1 MDGHPTTDIPLL
13 FAPLNIR
20 GATVRNRIVIAPMSM
35 YCAENGF
42 PTDFH
47 AHHYAQ
53 FAIGGA
59 GIVCVEQASVTRVGR
74 ITNGCLGIWSD
85 EHAEALKPIAGFIK
99 SQGAVP
105 TLQIAHAGRKASAQ
119 RAWEGN
125 GPLTAENIQNG
136 DESWTPV
143 GPSDLAFAD
152 GWLQPHALTIPEIHE
167 HAVYF
172 AKGAVR
178 ALEAGFDII
187 EIHMA
192 HGYLLQSFLS
202 PLANKRNDQYG
213 GSLENRMR
221 FPLEVATAVRAAIP
235 QDTPL
240 FVRISAVDW
249 IEGGWEIE
257 DSVVFSRELKKIGVD
272 VIDCSSGGNLVV
284 GATNA
289 SFRRAPGYQAEF
301 ARRIKAET
309 GIQTQAVGLIR
320 TAQLANELLESGH
333 ADLIAIGRQALFN
346 PNWPHHAAEEMGM
359 TRAFKHWPHQYGWWL
374 EKWKS
379 GLSANGETLN
389 VR

>member
-1 MDGHPTTDIPLL
+1 MTTKTPLL
-13 FAPLNIR
+13 FSPLRIR
-20 GATVRNRIVIAPMSM
+20 GTTVRNRIAISPMAM

-42 PTDFH
+42 PTAFH
-47 AHHYAQ
+47 GHHYAK

-59 GIVCVEQASVTRVGR
+59 GIVFVEQSSITRVGR

-85 EHAEALKPIAGFIK
+85 EHAEALKPITSFIK
-99 SQGAVP
+99 DRGAVP
-105 TLQIAHAGRKASAQ
+105 ALQIAHGGRKASTQ

-125 GPLTAENIQNG
+125 GPLTPENLKNG
-136 DESWTPV
+136 DETWTPV
-143 GPSDLAFAD
+143 GPSDLAFAE
-152 GWLQPHALTIPEIHE
+152 GWLQPRALTVPEIHE
-167 HAVYF
+167 HTEAFALAATRAV
-172 AKGAVR
+172 G
-178 ALEAGFDII
+178 AGFEII

-202 PLANKRNDQYG
+202 PLANKRSDEYG

-221 FPLEVATAVRAAIP
+221 FPLAVARAVRAAIP
-235 QDTPL
+235 DDMPL

-257 DSVVFSRELKKIGVD
+257 DSVALARELKKIGVD
-272 VIDCSSGGNLVV
+272 VVDCSSGGNLVA

-289 SFRRAPGYQAEF
+289 NLKRSPGYQAEF

-320 TAQLANELLESGH
+320 TAQLANELLESEH

-346 PNWPHHAAEEMGM
+346 PNWPLHAAEELGM
-359 TRAFKHWPHQYGWWL
+359 NDAFEEWPAQYAWWL
-374 EKWKS
+374 KKWKS
-379 GLSANGETLN
+379 GLSARGEALN
-389 VR
+389 TW